1 MSLAGRIQGNPLSMV
16 RRNMHCQLWIPFIHH
31 LLVRCKHSMKVRCFR
46 CQIYSSNED
55 RRTWVGSLLC
65 SPKLL
70 TLSSNLIHQYCLILG
85 IRGRVR
91 AKLQGIHIS
100 CLAAKLKL
108 LPYIP
113 NKCTRSNKVDRRVE
127 NVSLTH
133 LSLVQLLEIEH
144 EVTYKDRSIR
154 KSFIPASRQEAVIQP
169 NSTELFELE

>member
-1 MSLAGRIQGNPLSMV
+1 MSLSGRIQCNPFSIV
-16 RRNMHCQLWIPFIHH
+16 RRNMHCHLRYPFIHH

-55 RRTWVGSLLC
+55 RRTCVGSLLC

-70 TLSSNLIHQYCLILG
+70 TLSSKLTHQYRLIPG
-85 IRGRVR
+85 IRGRAR
-91 AKLQGIHIS
+91 AKVQGVLIS
-100 CLAAKLKL
+100 RLAAKLEL

-127 NVSLTH
+127 NFSLTH

-144 EVTYKDRSIR
+144 EVTYKDRSQ
-154 KSFIPASRQEAVIQP
+154 AS
-169 NSTELFELE
+169 NSVSVYTVHENCRLHVH